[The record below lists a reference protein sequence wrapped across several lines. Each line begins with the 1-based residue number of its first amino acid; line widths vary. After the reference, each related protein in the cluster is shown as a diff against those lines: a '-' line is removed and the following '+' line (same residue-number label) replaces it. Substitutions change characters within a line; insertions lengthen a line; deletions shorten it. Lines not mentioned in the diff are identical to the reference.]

1 MKGSG
6 TMKHVLSAGA
16 IAACMLAFCTACT
29 GGSTPSTGTGGT
41 SSATNGST
49 SASGGSTGTAG
60 SGTATAT
67 AGNGSG
73 SGSSSGNSGNGSGGS
88 GSNNGS
94 GPSTC
99 LVRYLNAGVANEQ
112 GTAGSD
118 YVDIVFKNL
127 NNQACTLYGYPG
139 VSFGAGTPVTQV
151 GQPADR
157 SAAVSS
163 TLITLQPGGQAY
175 AVLQI
180 GDAGNYPSGT
190 CQPANTTY
198 LQVIPPNTSNT
209 IYVAYDSTACKGNV
223 VTMHVQAVQPGA
235 GPQQ

>member
-1 MKGSG
+1 
-6 TMKHVLSAGA
+6 MKHVWYAGA
-16 IAACMLAFCTACT
+16 IAACTLALCTACA
-29 GGSTPSTGTGGT
+29 GSSSPSTGTGSTT
-41 SSATNGST
+41 STTST
-49 SASGGSTGTAG
+49 SASAPGTTASTSGA
-60 SGTATAT
+60 GTATST
-67 AGNGSG
+67 AGGGSG
-73 SGSSSGNSGNGSGGS
+73 SGGSTSSSTSGSGSG

-99 LVRYLNAGVANEQ
+99 LVRYLNVSVANGQ
-112 GTAGSD
+112 GTAGSV
-118 YVDIVFKNL
+118 YVDLVFKNL

-157 SAAVSS
+157 NPAVSS
-163 TLITLQPGGQAY
+163 TLVTLQPGAKAY

-180 GDAGNYPSGT
+180 GDAGNYPAGT

-209 IYVAYDSTACKGNV
+209 IYVAYNSTGCKGNV
-223 VTMHVQAVQPGA
+223 VTMHVEAVQPGA

>member
-1 MKGSG
+1 
-6 TMKHVLSAGA
+6 MKHVWYAGA
-16 IAACMLAFCTACT
+16 IAACTLAFCTACT
-29 GGSTPSTGTGGT
+29 GSSTSGGAAGATTSGTN
-41 SSATNGST
+41 SSA
-49 SASGGSTGTAG
+49 SASGRRDQRKRQRRTA
-60 SGTATAT
+60 SATAT
-67 AGNGSG
+67 ASG
-73 SGSSSGNSGNGSGGS
+73 GSGNGSGGSSTATGS

-99 LVRYLNAGVANEQ
+99 LVRYLNVSVANGQ
-112 GTAGSD
+112 GTAGSV
-118 YVDIVFKNL
+118 YVDLVFKNL

-151 GQPADR
+151 GRPADR
-157 SAAVSS
+157 NPAVGS
-163 TLITLQPGGQAY
+163 TLVTLQPGAHAY

-180 GDAGNYPSGT
+180 GDAGNYPAAT

-223 VTMHVQAVQPGA
+223 VTMHVEAVQPGS

>member
-1 MKGSG
+1 
-6 TMKHVLSAGA
+6 MKHVWYAGA
-16 IAACMLAFCTACT
+16 IAACTLAFCTACT
-29 GGSTPSTGTGGT
+29 GSSTSGGGAGATTSGPSASASSA
-41 SSATNGST
+41 SSATSGATSGNG
-49 SASGGSTGTAG
+49 GGA
-60 SGTATAT
+60 GTATAT
-67 AGNGSG
+67 AGSG
-73 SGSSSGNSGNGSGGS
+73 SGGSSTATGSGS

-99 LVRYLNAGVANEQ
+99 LVRYLNVSVANGQ
-112 GTAGSD
+112 GTAGSV
-118 YVDIVFKNL
+118 YVDLVFKNL

-151 GQPADR
+151 GHPADR
-157 SAAVSS
+157 NPAVSS
-163 TLITLQPGGQAY
+163 TLVTLQPGGHAY

-180 GDAGNYPSGT
+180 GDAGNYPAGT

-209 IYVAYDSTACKGNV
+209 IYVAYNSTACKGNV
-223 VTMHVQAVQPGA
+223 VTMHVQAVQPGS